1 MSGRTPHAGDDP
13 HADEELVT
21 AGVDVESADA
31 AVVLVHGRGATARS
45 IVELGQAVAG
55 DGDVALI
62 APQAAAN
69 TWYPNSF
76 LAPVAENEPGR
87 SSGLRAVGRAVET
100 ATEAGIPTERVLV
113 AGFSQGACL
122 ASEFVARNP
131 TRYGGLAV
139 FSGGLIG
146 ETVAVDDYLPD
157 ATGDGGNDAG
167 DDGSGTGDDGSGAG
181 DDGSGADDHG
191 DGAGDDTG
199 GPLAGTPAFVGCSD
213 VDPHIPEERVHETTA
228 VLEALGADVDERI
241 YEGMGHGINDEEVA
255 AVSALVAELA

>member
-21 AGVDVESADA
+21 AGTQPAEADA

-45 IVELGQAVAG
+45 IVGFGEAVAG
-55 DGDVALI
+55 DGDVALL

-76 LAPVAENEPGR
+76 LAPAEDNEPGR

-100 ATEAGIPTERVLV
+100 ATDGGIPTERVLV

-122 ASEFVARNP
+122 ASEFVAQNP

-139 FSGGLIG
+139 LSGGLIG
-146 ETVAVDDYLPD
+146 ESVDVDDYVSHAAAEIEGD
-157 ATGDGGNDAG
+157 AAEALG
-167 DDGSGTGDDGSGAG
+167 
-181 DDGSGADDHG
+181 
-191 DGAGDDTG
+191 
-199 GPLAGTPAFVGCSD
+199 GTPAFLGCSD

-241 YEGMGHGINDEEVA
+241 YEGMGHGINEDETDAVA
-255 AVSALVAELA
+255 SLVADLA